1 MSFTEDIRKQE
12 EEYTRKHKALSDS
25 CWAAINAG
33 NRDLA
38 DSIMATPAYAT
49 LLRDLKTI
57 FRNTDNYIRD
67 VILTNKDTEW
77 GPLLMLVTVN
87 WYENKHKEWFAT
99 FSPEA
104 QKSYYGQILYDELYP
119 RTLEGKAAPAFAFTD
134 ANGHVVYMQKLL
146 AGKKYLLVDFWA
158 SWCDPCRREI
168 PNLKK
173 LYEQFAPKGLEVVSI
188 SIDKDEEDWKE
199 ALEEE
204 QLSWPNFL
212 DTSGVREAYGVRAIP
227 AIFLVNAT
235 TGIVVGVDLQGEALA
250 QKIAELL
257 P

>member
-1 MSFTEDIRKQE
+1 MS
-12 EEYTRKHKALSDS
+12 S
-25 CWAAINAG
+25 G
-33 NRDLA
+33 N
-38 DSIMATPAYAT
+38 
-49 LLRDLKTI
+49 
-57 FRNTDNYIRD
+57 
-67 VILTNKDTEW
+67 
-77 GPLLMLVTVN
+77 
-87 WYENKHKEWFAT
+87 
-99 FSPEA
+99 
-104 QKSYYGQILYDELYP
+104 
-119 RTLEGKAAPAFAFTD
+119 
-134 ANGHVVYMQKLL
+134 
-146 AGKKYLLVDFWA
+146 
-158 SWCDPCRREI
+158 